1 MKMEIEKQ
9 KKQIIKNKQSFEQAK
24 SEDIFRSKNEDYKIE
39 DEKLKETI
47 EFVKSKNLVK
57 LNPRIKFENYIE
69 AENYFKE
76 ELGNFLNDKYN
87 DIHEKVSEIRKEG
100 KEATVITFKL
110 MMIPLKIKIFLATC
124 EKKDFEKVLNMI
136 EEVKNETPPSTKQD

>member
-1 MKMEIEKQ
+1 MVME
-9 KKQIIKNKQSFEQAK
+9 KKKIPIALKKNLPQVKVNALNEPIKGM
-24 SEDIFRSKNEDYKIE
+24 DKIY

-47 EFVKSKNLVK
+47 NFVKSKNLIK
-57 LNPRIKFENYIE
+57 LNSNINFEDYKE

-76 ELGNFLNDKYN
+76 ELGAFLNGKYSEV
-87 DIHEKVSEIRKEG
+87 HEKVSEIRKIG
-100 KEATVITFKL
+100 REATVLTFKL

-136 EEVKNETPPSTKQD
+136 SEIEREISKWELK